1 MEELYQEMRNLSL
14 KLKEQ
19 TENELLN
26 NFNTGPRELNSGL
39 KSQEQQDKNYNQD
52 LNLENF
58 YLAIKLLLMS
68 NTKSH

>member
-14 KLKEQ
+14 KLKEK

-26 NFNTGPRELNSGL
+26 NFNIGPRELNNGL
-39 KSQEQQDKNYNQD
+39 KSQEKQDKNYNQD

>member
-26 NFNTGPRELNSGL
+26 NFNIGPRELSSGL